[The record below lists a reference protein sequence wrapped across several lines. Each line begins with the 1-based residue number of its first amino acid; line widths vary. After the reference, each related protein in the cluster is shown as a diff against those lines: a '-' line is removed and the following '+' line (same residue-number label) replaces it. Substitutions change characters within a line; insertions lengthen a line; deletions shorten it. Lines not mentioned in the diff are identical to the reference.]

1 MKFKLSAL
9 PKVEIAKSIKVPYAS
24 ESLNV
29 SESECH
35 PYKDMHGYLYCVES
49 SRFIT
54 HFYAKNNLIFYK
66 RNKRTRFFEFVPN
79 FIEGSYKFVEFNN
92 IHSRIIDEGKL
103 VFRKTNGDW
112 VLIAQTVELQDSKR
126 YIVASNISQNKNLLL
141 VSKENEIYSRF
152 LPVISNNI
160 IPIMQFRRDGVFI
173 YLIDLSNETV
183 HLAKWDIDDMKQL
196 IIDILRICKEPD
208 FIISKVSEEKI
219 GYIHDIML
227 WRIKGYPAHK
237 TINERA
243 LYISAI
249 KILIE
254 DIHIIGEKYDY
265 ALSKFGISLE
275 LVGNKIYMYWYY
287 RPFYEE
293 DGLLYIMKKGVICK
307 YPKSE
312 DDMVFYIWEN
322 RRKLL
327 ESSNELMKTNLSI
340 NSQSESIY
348 LLNEIYRDDFH
359 YITQDHNGIKT
370 VTCSEPQDF
379 YLDYDRVAVYRY
391 KKYIFMI
398 KYQPD
403 VGLGFL
409 EVIHVHKNF
418 LVSFRVDSE
427 MHSIVQ
433 HKILYHFH
441 PLEDI
446 NKILFLHVQLD
457 FMIIL
462 DLLEM
467 DRVLNELY
475 DQRDNLEYKEHLNK
489 EAKGLLMVFRFGDL
503 ITRAIY
509 DYNPDAGLIY
519 DINVIS
525 YYLDK
530 QNNRLYLL
538 TKYMQNSNKI
548 TGLFVWNISSGDVRF
563 SMAQYNVEGNT
574 NAALKVISRV
584 RRYHNKHFR
593 ISDKMDLYSID
604 LYKKEYSFCKLVGME
619 ILFDTYNRFAEI
631 RHNRIS
637 LPILGTDI
645 KRTSFRADNV
655 RNYLFLSSSAFSI
668 RDVDDWETDI
678 NFSCCFILS
687 ELSLIDQI
695 PNV

>member
-1 MKFKLSAL
+1 
-9 PKVEIAKSIKVPYAS
+9 
-24 ESLNV
+24 
-29 SESECH
+29 
-35 PYKDMHGYLYCVES
+35 
-49 SRFIT
+49 
-54 HFYAKNNLIFYK
+54 
-66 RNKRTRFFEFVPN
+66 
-79 FIEGSYKFVEFNN
+79 
-92 IHSRIIDEGKL
+92 
-103 VFRKTNGDW
+103 
-112 VLIAQTVELQDSKR
+112 
-126 YIVASNISQNKNLLL
+126 
-141 VSKENEIYSRF
+141 
-152 LPVISNNI
+152 
-160 IPIMQFRRDGVFI
+160 
-173 YLIDLSNETV
+173 
-183 HLAKWDIDDMKQL
+183 
-196 IIDILRICKEPD
+196 
-208 FIISKVSEEKI
+208 
-219 GYIHDIML
+219 
-227 WRIKGYPAHK
+227 
-237 TINERA
+237 
-243 LYISAI
+243 
-249 KILIE
+249 
-254 DIHIIGEKYDY
+254 
-265 ALSKFGISLE
+265 
-275 LVGNKIYMYWYY
+275 
-287 RPFYEE
+287 
-293 DGLLYIMKKGVICK
+293 
-307 YPKSE
+307 
-312 DDMVFYIWEN
+312 
-322 RRKLL
+322 
-327 ESSNELMKTNLSI
+327 
-340 NSQSESIY
+340 
-348 LLNEIYRDDFH
+348 
-359 YITQDHNGIKT
+359 
-370 VTCSEPQDF
+370 
-379 YLDYDRVAVYRY
+379 
-391 KKYIFMI
+391 MI

-467 DRVLNELY
+467 DRLLNELY
-475 DQRDNLEYKEHLNK
+475 DQRYNLEYKEHLNK
-489 EAKGLLMVFRFGDL
+489 GAKGLLMVFRFGDL